1 MPKKWV
7 EIKPGY
13 LVKVEKD
20 TEFPTDMFLLKSS
33 KDSGIAYVD
42 TLNLDGESNLKEKGS
57 IPKIQEI
64 SDEDLLNFDGEIH
77 CEGPNENLEKW
88 DANIQSPQLSEILT
102 VSIKQLCLRGT
113 TLRNTEYVYGIPVY
127 LGH

>member
-57 IPKIQEI
+57 IPKI
-64 SDEDLLNFDGEIH
+64 
-77 CEGPNENLEKW
+77 
-88 DANIQSPQLSEILT
+88 
-102 VSIKQLCLRGT
+102 
-113 TLRNTEYVYGIPVY
+113 
-127 LGH
+127 